1 MLWGLTLRAVTLS
14 QIRITYY
21 LDGPWLVMDQ
31 NVSKNWFLEYT
42 LWRYQVFFFDILLVC
57 IEGNVCIMLIRD
69 MCHFALRPMKSV
81 QPRHKTNI
89 DLIYEY
95 IYPYISKIRSMSQND
110 QQPHRTTFQKARQ
123 TKVKL
128 IWKRVVALT
137 FQIQVA
143 VDTSDS
149 FKFYWFYPL
158 TTTSTTA
165 TICKIEQTIIDSSI
179 HQDIPGIMKM

>member
-1 MLWGLTLRAVTLS
+1 ME
-14 QIRITYY
+14 
-21 LDGPWLVMDQ
+21 Q

-42 LWRYQVFFFDILLVC
+42 LRQKQVFFFDILLVC

-89 DLIYEY
+89 DLIYVY

-110 QQPHRTTFQKARQ
+110 QQPHRTTFPKARR

-128 IWKRVVALT
+128 IWKWIVALT
-137 FQIQVA
+137 FQIQ
-143 VDTSDS
+143 TSEC
-149 FKFYWFYPL
+149 FKLYRFYPL

-165 TICKIEQTIIDSSI
+165 TICEIEQTIIDSSI
-179 HQDIPGIMKM
+179 HQDIAGIMKM

>member
-1 MLWGLTLRAVTLS
+1 
-14 QIRITYY
+14 
-21 LDGPWLVMDQ
+21 MDQ
-31 NVSKNWFLEYT
+31 NDSKNWFLEYT
-42 LWRYQVFFFDILLVC
+42 LWQYQVFFFDILLVC

-95 IYPYISKIRSMSQND
+95 IYPHISKIRSMSQND
-110 QQPHRTTFQKARQ
+110 QQPHRTTFPKARR

-143 VDTSDS
+143 VETSDS
-149 FKFYWFYPL
+149 FKFYRFYPL

>member
-1 MLWGLTLRAVTLS
+1 
-14 QIRITYY
+14 
-21 LDGPWLVMDQ
+21 
-31 NVSKNWFLEYT
+31 
-42 LWRYQVFFFDILLVC
+42 
-57 IEGNVCIMLIRD
+57 MLIRD

-89 DLIYEY
+89 DLIYEH
-95 IYPYISKIRSMSQND
+95 IYPHISKIRSMSQND

-165 TICKIEQTIIDSSI
+165 TICKIEQTIIDSLI
-179 HQDIPGIMKM
+179 HQDLAGMMKMQGM

>member
-1 MLWGLTLRAVTLS
+1 
-14 QIRITYY
+14 
-21 LDGPWLVMDQ
+21 
-31 NVSKNWFLEYT
+31 
-42 LWRYQVFFFDILLVC
+42 
-57 IEGNVCIMLIRD
+57 MLIRD

-110 QQPHRTTFQKARQ
+110 QQPHRTTFPKARR
-123 TKVKL
+123 TMVKL
-128 IWKRVVALT
+128 FWKRIVALT

-149 FKFYWFYPL
+149 FKLYRFSDMEFVQKFTPPDFQ
-158 TTTSTTA
+158 A
-165 TICKIEQTIIDSSI
+165 KILNRQFHLILIVLVRKNTKND
-179 HQDIPGIMKM
+179 

>member
-1 MLWGLTLRAVTLS
+1 ME
-14 QIRITYY
+14 
-21 LDGPWLVMDQ
+21 Q

-42 LWRYQVFFFDILLVC
+42 LWQYQVFFFDILLVC

-110 QQPHRTTFQKARQ
+110 QQPHRKTFPKARR

-128 IWKRVVALT
+128 NWKRIVALT

-143 VDTSDS
+143 LDTSDS
-149 FKFYWFYPL
+149 FKLYRFYPL

-165 TICKIEQTIIDSSI
+165 TICKIEQTITDSSI
-179 HQDIPGIMKM
+179 HQDIAGIMKM